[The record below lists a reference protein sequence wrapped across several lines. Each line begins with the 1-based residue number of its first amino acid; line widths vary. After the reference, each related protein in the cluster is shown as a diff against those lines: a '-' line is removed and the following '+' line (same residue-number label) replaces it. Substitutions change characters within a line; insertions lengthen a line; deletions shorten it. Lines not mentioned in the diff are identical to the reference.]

1 MAVAL
6 FDLDQTLLAGDSEY
20 LWGLLLARR
29 KGADVGMHERES
41 YRFYEDYLAGRL
53 DFEEYMGFQLR
64 PMADCEPEELLS
76 WRDDYI
82 NEVIAPRIAPQ
93 APALLD
99 HHRARGDTLVIIT
112 ASNGKTQSGSRPHSR
127 ANRRS
132 VPTDQYLKA
141 TFGMLFSQVFVA
153 NGAYLLARPGFRP
166 YPNRLCVVKP

>member
-29 KGADVGMHERES
+29 KGADVDTHERES

-76 WRDDYI
+76 WREDYI
-82 NEVIAPRIAPQ
+82 TEVIAPRIAPQ

-112 ASNGKTQSGSRPHSR
+112 ASNRF
-127 ANRRS
+127 
-132 VPTDQYLKA
+132 V
-141 TFGMLFSQVFVA
+141 SQPIAQHLGVENLLSTEPEFDEQRLTGRFV
-153 NGAYLLARPGFRP
+153 R
-166 YPNRLCVVKP
+166 